1 MIEHISDIDYISWR
15 LINIQRKLM
24 KAMTELQKLLQIF
37 KKNKD
42 DMRKMLENTVQLNE
56 AKIESLKKKVQ
67 FTYLM
72 SSCLAVLVIIEL
84 VVLIMKVN

>member
-1 MIEHISDIDYISWR
+1 
-15 LINIQRKLM
+15 
-24 KAMTELQKLLQIF
+24 
-37 KKNKD
+37 
-42 DMRKMLENTVQLNE
+42 MRKMLENTVQLNE